1 MARGGFFSRIGA
13 AISNAVRSVFTP
25 TPEPSEPPEPS
36 ERPARS
42 HERDMQDA
50 WREETRGRAGRAYQ
64 RHRDLFESIPG
75 IDDEDDDERDYLWR
89 SYIEN
94 MVSGRHRRNDPN
106 NPWWSDI
113 GLDPRDFDWDDF
125 RTAMGY
131 KSRR

>member
-1 MARGGFFSRIGA
+1 MARFSFRGLVGRIVE
-13 AISNAVRSVFTP
+13 AVKDAFTAP
-25 TPEPSEPPEPS
+25 PEPSEPEPR

-50 WREETRGRAGRAYQ
+50 WREETRQRAGRSYQ
-64 RHRDLFESIPG
+64 RHRDLFDSIPG

-94 MVSGRHRRNDPN
+94 MVNGRHRRNDPS
-106 NPWWSDI
+106 NPFWSDI
-113 GLDPRDFDWDDF
+113 GLDPRDFDWDEF

-131 KSRR
+131 KGRR